1 MAQTLDAI
9 PRTDSVSGQTFWYIN
24 PPKKKKKAGRNP
36 KGKVPAHLRP
46 YLFKKGHSNPF
57 THLHYPK
64 RKQTTVEFR
73 DSANGK
79 FKKVA
84 GKKPPRMSNPPYL
97 AVMNPRGS
105 HGRNAPGSMKGGFG
119 GFFSSLMSLRGAAHI
134 GTGIGAAAV
143 DRQLVPRGMAMLP
156 AWANWFKQG
165 IGYYI
170 ARVLALLIPSAVIYR
185 FASKSYGLAYAAGGA
200 TSIGLSALET
210 GLNKAGVP
218 TMGEMAGEVAEVEGN
233 PLGWFAG
240 YRAAGS
246 TPQPEP
252 ANMRGYRPR
261 LGFGGYGQRG
271 PATGLNEAGDSL
283 TEADLQQQGATEG
296 M

>member
-1 MAQTLDAI
+1 MPQMLDAT
-9 PRTDSVSGQTFWYIN
+9 PRTDSVTGQTFWYIN
-24 PPKKKKKAGRNP
+24 PPKKKKAGRA

-73 DSANGK
+73 DPGNGK
-79 FKKVA
+79 FKRVA
-84 GKKPPRMSNPPYL
+84 GKKPPRMANPPYL
-97 AVMNPRGS
+97 AVMNPRGK
-105 HGRNAPGSMKGGFG
+105 HGRNAPAMSGGFG
-119 GFFSSLMSLRGAAHI
+119 GFFSSLMSPRGAAHI
-134 GTGIGAAAV
+134 ATGIGAAAV

-185 FASKSYGLAYAAGGA
+185 FASKTYGLAYAAGGA
-200 TSIGLSALET
+200 TSIGLSAIEA
-210 GLNKAGVP
+210 GINKAGVP
-218 TMGEMAGEVAEVEGN
+218 TMGEMAGEVSEVEGN

-240 YRAAGS
+240 YRASA
-246 TPQPEP
+246 PAPEP

-271 PATGLNEAGDSL
+271 AATGLNEAGD
-283 TEADLQQQGATEG
+283 TESQLQESGATEG
-296 M
+296 L